1 MQQNSP
7 VVNSWKTLLNMLCL
21 DHHLPYLEG
30 GITMKLGWDPDIYPS
45 SLDYE
50 EALKSGKH
58 FNNVNKEINSKK
70 RIYDAQNKNFP
81 SPTISVP
88 TFNKKGS
95 LRAVIIALVI
105 LGSLL
110 SSVVEIA
117 KPIIKDF
124 FRDDSQTPVV
134 ALESGTSQLTSDVG
148 LPVYRISSS
157 NDAIKELLVPS
168 GDSTLSVSSGIN
180 TESAPYLVVSGS
192 EQTFDLF
199 AISSAILDKEYMA
212 PFLSEESKLM
222 DSTYIDYAFP
232 DFDQDGDVDVIVYIG
247 NDSDYPIV
255 EVFINQVNEK
265 LGFSEMG
272 YFESYPVTNISS
284 TGLIQRI
291 DDNNAIYDEIIVDQ
305 DGLRILDGK

>member
-1 MQQNSP
+1 
-7 VVNSWKTLLNMLCL
+7 
-21 DHHLPYLEG
+21 
-30 GITMKLGWDPDIYPS
+30 MKLGWDPDIYPS

-58 FNNVNKEINSKK
+58 FNNVSKEMNSKK

-81 SPTISVP
+81 SPTISIP
-88 TFNKKGS
+88 NTKKMGGLKS
-95 LRAVIIALVI
+95 IIVILVII
-105 LGSLL
+105 
-110 SSVVEIA
+110 SSVFPAIIELA

-124 FRDDSQTPVV
+124 FRDDSQTSII
-134 ALESGTSQLTSDVG
+134 ALESGTSQLTSDAG

-157 NDAIKELLVPS
+157 NDAIKDLNVPS
-168 GDSTLSVSSGIN
+168 GDTTLNVSSGIN
-180 TESAPYLVVSGS
+180 TEMSPYLVVSGS

-199 AISSAILDKEYMA
+199 AISSAILDQAYMA
-212 PFLSEESKLM
+212 PFLDEDYKLK

-232 DFDQDGDVDVIVYIG
+232 DLDQDGDADVIIYVS

-255 EVFINQVNEK
+255 EVFLNQVDEN
-265 LGFSEMG
+265 LGFNAMG

-305 DGLRILDGK
+305 DGLRILGGK